1 MTQPAD
7 YDFDDVPED
16 ENPEPIEAQ
25 EAEDQPEPEPEAEE
39 GSESSEDSAEAH
51 DKPTFTEEQQRIF
64 DEAIGKK
71 VFKLREKEREA
82 EQLRK
87 RLEELEQP
95 QTRSRPQVPPL
106 PDPFAVSDDE
116 YKRQIMHREQALIAA
131 AAYDAQAQMLQK
143 QQAQVAQE
151 AAQKQQEVLVE
162 KVQSYTQRAKTLGVK
177 AEELQAAGSIVGQF
191 GIDDSLVQYI
201 LEDDHGPLITKY
213 LSQNVT
219 ELDALRHMHPTMAA
233 VRIATQIKAKAV
245 ALKPKLTNAPD
256 PIRRPLP
263 TGAQVQ
269 PKGPKGATF
278 E

>member
-1 MTQPAD
+1 MTQPGD
-7 YDFDDVPED
+7 YDIDDTPD
-16 ENPEPIEAQ
+16 EQEPIETQ
-25 EAEDQPEPEPEAEE
+25 QTEDQPDIEDDVEE
-39 GSESSEDSAEAH
+39 DSESSTDSEETH
-51 DKPTFTEEQQRIF
+51 DKPKFTEEQQRIF

-106 PDPFAVSDDE
+106 PDPFAVSDEE
-116 YKRQIMHREQALIAA
+116 YRRQISHREQALIAA
-131 AAYDAQAQMLQK
+131 AAYDAQMQLTQR
-143 QQAQVAQE
+143 QQAQLAQE
-151 AAQKQQEVLVE
+151 AAQKQQEVMVE
-162 KVQSYTQRAKTLGVK
+162 KVQSYAQRAKTLGVK

-213 LSQNVT
+213 LSQNVQ
-219 ELDALRHMHPTMAA
+219 ELDGLRHLHPTMAA
-233 VRIATQIKAKAV
+233 VRIATVIKSKAA
-245 ALKPKLTNAPD
+245 ALKPKYTNAPD
-256 PIRRPLP
+256 PIRRPQP
-263 TGAQVQ
+263 SGVQVK